1 MQSGTIH
8 NPGLSPSPQNLQ
20 GDAPQTI
27 TPKISSSDRL
37 GFTVF
42 LAIALHLVLIMGIG
56 FEVLKTSNKPATLE
70 VTLAKFEHH
79 KEPEDADFLAQMN
92 QQGSGQPIEKAQQL
106 TTTERAE
113 IQAPKV
119 NKTSPT
125 MEAVAPAE
133 IDQQEQTEVTV
144 TPIPEQLTSPKDI
157 LSKPKAEQP
166 KQAKRL
172 LQRSLEIASL
182 EAELDYQQKVL
193 TRSPRIRTITTTSTK
208 RASDAYYVKAWLDK
222 VERVGNLNY
231 PEKARQQGIFGD
243 LRLLVSLLPN
253 GALKEIRVLESSG
266 HKVLDDAAIR
276 IVRLAAPF
284 APFPD
289 DLIKDTDELEIIRTW
304 RFQKNNVL
312 SQY

>member
-1 MQSGTIH
+1 
-8 NPGLSPSPQNLQ
+8 
-20 GDAPQTI
+20 
-27 TPKISSSDRL
+27 
-37 GFTVF
+37 
-42 LAIALHLVLIMGIG
+42 
-56 FEVLKTSNKPATLE
+56 

-79 KEPEDADFLAQMN
+79 KEPEDADFLAQFD
-92 QQGSGQPIEKAQQL
+92 QQGSGQPIDKPQQL
-106 TTTERAE
+106 TTTEQAK

-119 NKTSPT
+119 NQTSPT
-125 MEAVAPAE
+125 MEALTPAPV
-133 IDQQEQTEVTV
+133 DQQEQTAVEATV
-144 TPIPEQLTSPKDI
+144 TPQQITTNTDAQPIP
-157 LSKPKAEQP
+157 KPEQP
-166 KQAKRL
+166 KSTKRL

-182 EAELDYQQKVL
+182 EAELDYQQQIL

-208 RASDAYYVKAWLDK
+208 RAADAYYVKAWLDK

-243 LRLLVSLLPN
+243 LRLLVSLRPN

-289 DLIKDTDELEIIRTW
+289 ELAKDTDELEIIRTW

>member
-1 MQSGTIH
+1 MPVDSTPDNGQQTTTAQPASQQI
-8 NPGLSPSPQNLQ
+8 NPR
-20 GDAPQTI
+20 
-27 TPKISSSDRL
+27 ISSSDRL

-42 LAIALHLVLIMGIG
+42 VAIALHLVVIMGIG
-56 FEVLKTSNKPATLE
+56 FEVLKTTNKPTTIE
-70 VTLAKFEHH
+70 VTLAKFEHA
-79 KEPEDADFLAQMN
+79 KEPEEADFLAQMN
-92 QQGSGQPIEKAQQL
+92 QQGSGQPIDKPQEL
-106 TTTERAE
+106 TTTEQAK

-119 NKTSPT
+119 NQTSPT
-125 MEAVAPAE
+125 LEAALAAE
-133 IDQQEQTEVTV
+133 VDQQEQEQVQAQA
-144 TPIPEQLTSPKDI
+144 TPEL
-157 LSKPKAEQP
+157 LSKQSDNPVKPKAEQP
-166 KQAKRL
+166 KVSKRL

-231 PEKARQQGIFGD
+231 PEKARQKGIFGD

-253 GALKEIRVLESSG
+253 GTLKEIRVLESSG
-266 HKVLDDAAIR
+266 HKLLDDAAIR

-289 DLIKDTDELEIIRTW
+289 ELSKDTDVLEIIRTW